1 MNNYLIIGGSSGIGK
16 ALVDDLI
23 FDGYNVFATYN
34 QTNPD
39 NVNTNVK
46 FQQIDTTTEFTLT
59 DLPEVLDGI
68 VYCPGSINLKPFPRI
83 KGEDFLSDYN
93 LQVVGAVKVIQQVL
107 PLLKKSDLGSIV
119 LFSTVAVQN
128 GFPFH
133 SLISSSKGAIEGLTK
148 ALSAEFAPNIRVN
161 CIAPSITDTPL
172 ASKLL
177 STEEKKDA
185 NAKRHPLQKIG
196 SAEDIA
202 QTAKFL
208 LSNQSKWITGQILH
222 VDGGISSIKN

>member
-133 SLISSSKGAIEGLTK
+133 SLISSSKGAIEGLTR